1 MTVTKRKIREV
12 ESIVNKADN
21 RKTAG
26 KIYLPKDWIGKR
38 VKTILLSLLIVM
50 ALMIMTYQ
58 QEVKAEL
65 TFKQKL
71 YVDYVIQRIRQDLR
85 DCNMVLDNQF
95 KLNST
100 NSNLTKAEYLDSCDK
115 ALVITVTD
123 WCNNVNENSTR
134 FIQSGVCEDS
144 RLSKY
149 IYERNLWNR
158 IP

>member
-1 MTVTKRKIREV
+1 M
-12 ESIVNKADN
+12 
-21 RKTAG
+21 
-26 KIYLPKDWIGKR
+26 R
-38 VKTILLSLLIVM
+38 VINSTERNEEIETIKTISLSSLIVM
-50 ALMIMTYQ
+50 ALIILIHQ
-58 QEVKAEL
+58 QEVEAEL
-65 TFKQKL
+65 TLKEKL
-71 YVDYVIQRIRQDLR
+71 YVDYIVQRIRQDLR
-85 DCNMVLDNQF
+85 DCNMVLDNQI

-134 FIQSGVCEDS
+134 FIQSRVCEDS

-149 IYERNLWNR
+149 IYERNLWSR